1 VEPLAELD
9 PDQRAAVL
17 AADGPVLVLA
27 GAGSG
32 KTRVITERILHLVR
46 DRGVDPRS
54 VLAVTFTNKAAAEM
68 RSRLSA
74 RLASAGSGV
83 WICTFH
89 SFCARLLRIEAAAA
103 GLSRDFVIL
112 DEADQL
118 AAMKQALRALGLPEA
133 LHPPRRV
140 LSAVSAWKNSP
151 AGRDGRP
158 DRAPLRPTH
167 ALAAE
172 RYQAILSAAHA
183 LDFDDLLLRL
193 GSLLDRDPAV
203 RDRWRQRFRFVLVDE
218 YQDTNLVQYEILRL
232 LVGPSGNLTVVGDED
247 QSIYSWRGATIRNI
261 LEFENDYVGGRV
273 LRLERN
279 YRSSQSVLDAAGG
292 LVAHNCRRKG
302 KILRAAR
309 GGGEPV
315 LVHVAED
322 ESAEA
327 SWVVERLT
335 RLPDSARAAVLFR
348 TNAQSRAFEE
358 ALARARRPYALV
370 GTLSFY
376 QRREVRDAL
385 AFARLAQNPR
395 DSVALRR
402 VINIPPRGIGAKTI
416 SDLETAATLGRCSLW
431 DAIVAGIEGGRSLP
445 ALRRFAALIQDLQG
459 LAATL
464 RPKALLETLLQK
476 TGYLAWLQ
484 DEPGPEA
491 RDRVENLAELVSA
504 AARGEPGE
512 HDEDESI
519 AAFLDRACLLSQ
531 SESARPDAATFLM
544 SLHAAKGL
552 EFDAV
557 FLVGVEEGL
566 LPHERSLEDERALEE
581 ERRLCYVGMTRARER
596 LFLSWAR
603 TRQIS
608 GRRRTFR
615 PSRFL
620 AEIPAASMSF
630 DAQERPR
637 HTPVAAPQDGTS
649 PDLRPGTAV
658 RHREF
663 GIGTVLRRD
672 GAGDDLK
679 VTVAFPR
686 AGTRRLVVRYAG
698 LERS

>member
-1 VEPLAELD
+1 MEPLADLD

-46 DRGVDPRS
+46 DRGVDPRTI
-54 VLAVTFTNKAAAEM
+54 LAVTFTNKAAGEM

-74 RLASAGSGV
+74 RLASSSRAA

-89 SFCARLLRIEAAAA
+89 SFCARILRHEADAA
-103 GLSRDFVIL
+103 GLSHDFVIL
-112 DEADQL
+112 DEADQI
-118 AAMKQALRALGLPEA
+118 AAMKQALRALDLPET

-140 LSAVSAWKNSP
+140 LSAVSAWKNSAARRG
-151 AGRDGRP
+151 AGP
-158 DRAPLRPTH
+158 DRAPLRTVH
-167 ALAAE
+167 ARAAE

-193 GSLLDRDPAV
+193 GSLLDHDSAV

-218 YQDTNLVQYEILRL
+218 YQDTNLVQYEILRR

-261 LEFENDYVGGRV
+261 LEFESDYVGGRV
-273 LRLERN
+273 FRLERN
-279 YRSSQSVLDAAGG
+279 YRSSQAVLDAAGG
-292 LVAHNCRRKG
+292 LVAHNSQRKG
-302 KILRAAR
+302 KVLRAAR

-358 ALARARRPYALV
+358 ALGRARRPYALV

-385 AFARLAQNPR
+385 AFARVAQNPR

-402 VINIPPRGIGAKTI
+402 VINVPPRGIGAKTI
-416 SDLETAATLGRCSLW
+416 SDLEAAAAQGRCALW
-431 DAIVAGIEGGRSLP
+431 DAIVAGGRSAP
-445 ALRRFAALIQDLQG
+445 ALLRFAELIDVLQG

-464 RPKALLETLLQK
+464 GPHALLEAILDK

-504 AARGEPGE
+504 AARGEDGE
-512 HDEDESI
+512 DDESLTS
-519 AAFLDRACLLSQ
+519 FLDRVSLLSQ
-531 SESARPDAATFLM
+531 SESARFDAATLLM

-566 LPHERSLEDERALEE
+566 LPHERSLEDEGALEE

-608 GRRRTFR
+608 GRRRSCR

-620 AEIPAASMSF
+620 AEIPPGAMSF
-630 DAQERPR
+630 DAPEGAGR
-637 HTPVAAPQDGTS
+637 TPAAPPQDTAR
-649 PDLRPGTAV
+649 PDLRPGVVV

-679 VTVAFPR
+679 VTVSFPR

-698 LERS
+698 LVRS